1 MRSTQVHHNV
11 RPDSLLVLHA
21 ARQVC
26 EEPGFDDVLDGV
38 RARVDEIESLHRTRE
53 LTVRSTSPVAVVA
66 DGVQCWCS
74 RQFKDLED
82 GGRLRM
88 SQGERGEKGWWF
100 EKRKPW
106 ARSPRRTGGD
116 GRV

>member
-1 MRSTQVHHNV
+1 VCLRSGFAELDRLNIISIDVRSLSSAPSSRPSVPQHSMRSTQVHHNV

-53 LTVRSTSPVAVVA
+53 LTVRSVRPVAVAV
-66 DGVQCWCS
+66 DEVQC
-74 RQFKDLED
+74 
-82 GGRLRM
+82 
-88 SQGERGEKGWWF
+88 
-100 EKRKPW
+100 
-106 ARSPRRTGGD
+106 
-116 GRV
+116 